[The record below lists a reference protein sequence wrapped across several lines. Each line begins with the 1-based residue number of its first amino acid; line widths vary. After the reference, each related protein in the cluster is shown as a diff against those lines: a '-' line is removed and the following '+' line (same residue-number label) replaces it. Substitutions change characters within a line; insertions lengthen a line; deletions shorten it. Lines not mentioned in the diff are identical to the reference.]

1 MTTLHRTLLTF
12 AAFLVNYGLVI
23 SVHPAGIEPLEW
35 VVVWLICLLMGAV
48 SFIQWDASYFFGS
61 YVYAH
66 GIMTVAKG
74 LLTWQAGLS
83 LLIMVVMTLSL
94 GGFSWLASIGE
105 SVKRSLGTLR
115 ERLAALTG
123 HLFGGWSRS
132 RVLKQLR
139 ARAQVKAGGERL
151 SEEDVAEFQAVE
163 LDGQKVRRFFDG
175 SDPTLERGL
184 SSVLPQVETL
194 QRDHARLL
202 LRGEHLQN
210 LLSSEPRGPIEEG
223 IRAMQARADALQ
235 DPVSRA
241 QVEKAIAIKSRR
253 IGELETLKVC
263 LDRVQTQRLQICETV
278 HGLFNRLNALK
289 FSDIQTLEATR
300 DAISEEVREL
310 SEGIDSL
317 QNGLLAAYRS

>member
-1 MTTLHRTLLTF
+1 MTTLQRTLVTF

-23 SVHPAGIEPLEW
+23 SVHPSGIEPLEW

-48 SFIQWDASYFFGS
+48 SFLQWDAGYFFGS
-61 YVYAH
+61 YVYTYGVMIA
-66 GIMTVAKG
+66 AKG
-74 LLTWQAGLS
+74 ILTWQTGVS
-83 LLIMVVMTLSL
+83 LLVMIIMTLSL
-94 GGFSWLASIGE
+94 GGFTWLARLGE
-105 SVKRSLGTLR
+105 SLSHAWAAVRD
-115 ERLAALTG
+115 RLSGLSTRF
-123 HLFGGWSRS
+123 FGGWSRS
-132 RVLKQLR
+132 RQIKQLR
-139 ARAQVKAGGERL
+139 LRAQVKAGGERL
-151 SEEDVAEFQAVE
+151 TAEELAEFQAVDD
-163 LDGQKVRRFFDG
+163 DGARVRRFFDG

-184 SSVLPQVETL
+184 ASVLPQVESL

-202 LRGEHLQN
+202 LRGEHLAH
-210 LLSSEPRGPIEEG
+210 LLESEPRGPIEEG
-223 IRAMQARADALQ
+223 IRQLKARAEALT

-253 IGELETLKVC
+253 IDELETLKVC

-300 DAISEEVREL
+300 NAISEEVREL